1 MSDGYEY
8 KSYAEAAADVTN
20 AYVLAD
26 ADEIA
31 DNLSDDYWLQQRHD
45 AMKFALTADETEEKE
60 VGKDY
65 PFDNDN
71 PDYY

>member
-31 DNLSDDYWLQQRHD
+31 DNLPD
-45 AMKFALTADETEEKE
+45 DETEEKE

-71 PDYY
+71 SDYY